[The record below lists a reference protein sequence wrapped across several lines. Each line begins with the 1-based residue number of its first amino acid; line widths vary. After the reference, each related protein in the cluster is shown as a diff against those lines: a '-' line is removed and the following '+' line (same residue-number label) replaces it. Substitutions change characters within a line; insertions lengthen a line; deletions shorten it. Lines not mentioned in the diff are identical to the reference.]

1 MNIYNLTWVIQ
12 MKIISRDDYLN
23 KMIRVMNTPDIK
35 VITGVRRAGKS
46 KLLEMFIKYINNN
59 VHNSNII
66 HINYNEKKY
75 DGILTGEKLY
85 EYISKKYIKGMENF
99 VLIDEIQKCVGFEDT
114 INSIHS
120 EEKYRIYITGSN
132 AFLLSSDL
140 ATLFT
145 GRTFE
150 INVYPFSFEEYNK
163 YFNNINRY
171 TAFNEYFNDGGMS
184 GSYLYD
190 NRNDKNQY
198 LKSIY
203 NTMILR
209 DIVQKY
215 KIKNEPLLHKLSDYL
230 LDNISNITSSTKI
243 ENSLKNDI
251 ETGDHK
257 TIANYLEY
265 LCNAFLFYRV
275 RRFDIKGKTFLKS
288 QDKYY
293 LVDTAFR
300 RAIHGRKEEDYGR
313 ILENIV
319 AIELLRRGY
328 DIYVGTLYNKEID
341 FVAMKNDEQIYIQ
354 VADNVASEETL
365 KREITPLLSI
375 KDGYKKIIIAR
386 LNHEGFIKDGIEI
399 IDISDWLLN
408 K

>member
-1 MNIYNLTWVIQ
+1 MFIIILGDL
-12 MKIISRDDYLN
+12 MKIIKRDEYLN
-23 KMIRVMNTPDIK
+23 KMIRVINTPDIK

-46 KLLEMFIKYINNN
+46 KLLESFIEYIESNIKNY
-59 VHNSNII
+59 NII

-75 DGILTGEKLY
+75 DHLLDGNSLY
-85 EYISKKYIKGMENF
+85 DYISKNYIEEKNNF
-99 VLIDEIQKCVGFEDT
+99 VLIDEIQKCIGFEDT
-114 INSIHS
+114 INSIHA
-120 EEKYRIYITGSN
+120 EEKYSIYITGSN
-132 AFLLSSDL
+132 AFMLSSDL
-140 ATLFT
+140 STLFT

-163 YFNNINRY
+163 YFNNENHY
-171 TAFNEYFNDGGMS
+171 LSFNSYINDGGMS
-184 GSYLYD
+184 GSYLY
-190 NRNDKNQY
+190 NEIEDKNQY

-215 KIKNEPLLHKLSDYL
+215 KIKNEPLLKKVSDFL

-243 ENSLKNDI
+243 ERLLKNDLD
-251 ETGDHK
+251 TGDHK
-257 TIANYLEY
+257 TISNYLDY
-265 LCNAFLFYRV
+265 LCNAFAFYRV
-275 RRFDIKGKTFLKS
+275 RRYDIKGKSYLKS

-293 LVDTAFR
+293 LVDTSFR
-300 RAIHGRKEEDYGR
+300 RAILGRKEEDYGR
-313 ILENIV
+313 VLENIV

-328 DIYVGTLYNKEID
+328 DIYVGTLYDKEID

-354 VADNVASEETL
+354 VTDNIENELTL

-375 KDGYKKIIIAR
+375 KDGYKKLIIAR
-386 LNHEGFIKDGIEI
+386 LNHEGYIKEGIEI
-399 IDISDWLLN
+399 VDISDWLLN